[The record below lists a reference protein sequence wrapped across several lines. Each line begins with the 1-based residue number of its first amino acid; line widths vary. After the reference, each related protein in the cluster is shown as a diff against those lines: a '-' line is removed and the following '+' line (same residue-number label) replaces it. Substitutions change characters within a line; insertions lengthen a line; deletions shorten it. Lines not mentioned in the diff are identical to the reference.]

1 MHCSWAFGELYPGLF
16 IDPEIYGKG
25 FCILDVYDAFVSFL
39 SAEMCD
45 VGELRSTSV
54 PTTK

>member
-39 SAEMCD
+39 SAE
-45 VGELRSTSV
+45 V
-54 PTTK
+54 